1 MRQAFS
7 FEALASTANDI
18 DEYAKSQTKWADS
31 DRLGPD
37 GTARAR
43 RRSDHASRAANAIR
57 EFLVAS
63 GLDAASGR
71 EIPCDI
77 TQKTGTEST

>member
-37 GTARAR
+37 GSARAR
-43 RRSDHASRAANAIR
+43 RRSDHAFRAANAIR
-57 EFLVAS
+57 ELLVAS
-63 GLDAASGR
+63 DLDPGTGR
-71 EIPCDI
+71 DVFHGVVKKIE
-77 TQKTGTEST
+77 TEST